1 MRIYILHGQ
10 GYSFSL
16 GFNSLADQLEVKGHK
31 VTQHSWDANI
41 LSALWNQDTFPT
53 LDQVAII
60 GHSLGANQLG
70 YISDHLGRSIGLGI
84 AYDPSRLSPLVH
96 DGVQRAPNFK
106 SLVVYSNPSAWI
118 YGGSTYVGSNV
129 VDLKVNAFHLGITY
143 DQSLHQRTIKV
154 IEAYNAK
161 PNH

>member
-1 MRIYILHGQ
+1 MRIFILHGQ
-10 GYSFSL
+10 GYIFSL
-16 GFNSLADQLEVKGHK
+16 GFNSLAAQLKAKGHQ
-31 VTQHSWDANI
+31 VSQHSWDAPI
-41 LSALWNQDTFPT
+41 LSTLWSHTTFPT
-53 LDQVAII
+53 LDSVAII

-70 YISDHLGRSIGLGI
+70 YISDHLGRSICLGI

-118 YGGSTYVGSNV
+118 YGGSTFVGPNV
-129 VDLKVNAFHLGITY
+129 VDLKVNALHLGITY

-154 IEAYNAK
+154 IEANAK
-161 PNH
+161 PNP